1 MLYVPDLRFNMLFAG
16 QLRDSGVMLTTD
28 PYTRDLIL
36 TYAPPDTPVESH
48 KYLGR
53 ARSLNGIYVLD
64 FDIPNCQAS
73 FDELVDLVPLDFPH
87 MNVETWQHPDGR
99 PWIRRSPHPRE
110 INLHQPGP
118 DGLCTTCFTPM
129 ASSTEEVERDLTAIQ
144 EAESA
149 EAEPEGMTE
158 MELAITSHRIFGT
171 EVEKLGMKEQER
183 PAPVAKTLC
192 WILKDAMIG
201 TEEEEKAYEEEKGR
215 LYQERLAAGWSPELA
230 RRGGWGDPAPPGA
243 TWGSATGA
251 SGTVSGWGTD
261 GGHWD
266 PSGGGSDNND
276 NSDAP
281 PTREELEEIPREIV
295 VERGKRSPRVAI
307 PLGRPPQPP
316 PSPPHSPYHWS
327 PYWLEIEEGN
337 APSTPPRD
345 TAGPISRP
353 YPFACLIEGT
363 RNPLN
368 VIPDCKFLALYLTTA
383 PAEEETAAEAE
394 EAEEDDGAEPREEE
408 GPVLDIP
415 QETDAKVAEFHARY
429 LRTPGTGGSKEFC
442 SHELEGVLT
451 EKGIKHHISLPY
463 AHQQQGVAERTNCTL
478 MTKYGPTAAT
488 ISKFTQRACWGV
500 HLGLS
505 HEYRGWLILDI
516 NTCKVAPARDIL
528 FYEQLT
534 LKQWTEDQIHQV
546 TRAYA
551 NNGRSFA
558 YPEDEAAAAALDS
571 DPADDLSES

>member
-1 MLYVPDLRFNMLFAG
+1 MQLYYNSDTQGIVVLQARDSNTHITFNDMLYVPDLRFNMLFAG

-201 TEEEEKAYEEEKGR
+201 TVDEENQLGVKEEEEKAYEEEKGR

-429 LRTPGTGGSKEFC
+429 LRTPGVRGKDDLWHHRL
-442 SHELEGVLT
+442 SHPSLQTFNNCLRAKVFQPGALLCPDGT
-451 EKGIKHHISLPY
+451 ESLGTTHP
-463 AHQQQGVAERTNCTL
+463 ANCTIC
-478 MTKYGPTAAT
+478 PTAA
-488 ISKFTQRACWGV
+488 
-500 HLGLS
+500 
-505 HEYRGWLILDI
+505 
-516 NTCKVAPARDIL
+516 
-528 FYEQLT
+528 LT
-534 LKQWTEDQIHQV
+534 HQ
-546 TRAYA
+546 
-551 NNGRSFA
+551 A
-558 YPEDEAAAAALDS
+558 YPLLEPSTNRYKKLQKVYS
-571 DPADDLSES
+571 DYIVLTVE